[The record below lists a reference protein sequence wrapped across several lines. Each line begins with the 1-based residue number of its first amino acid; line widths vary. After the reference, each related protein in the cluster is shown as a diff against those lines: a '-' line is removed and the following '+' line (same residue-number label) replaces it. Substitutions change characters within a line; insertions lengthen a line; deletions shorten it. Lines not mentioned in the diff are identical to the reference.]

1 MNMDVQPVL
10 VIPSQRFVHQSC
22 VTLLV
27 PMVSKKTKA
36 VVRFVLV
43 HQLPTVQMGHNQL
56 LVGEILVVPF
66 HSQTVQERPSVF
78 RITVVDV
85 LPIIMMLQG
94 SY

>member
-1 MNMDVQPVL
+1 MNMDVQPAL
-10 VIPSQRFVHQSC
+10 AILNLFVHQSC
-22 VTLLV
+22 VKLLV

-43 HQLPTVQMGHNQL
+43 HQLPTVQMEHNQL
-56 LVGEILVVPF
+56 LVGEILVIPF
-66 HSQTVQERPSVF
+66 HSQIVQERSSVF